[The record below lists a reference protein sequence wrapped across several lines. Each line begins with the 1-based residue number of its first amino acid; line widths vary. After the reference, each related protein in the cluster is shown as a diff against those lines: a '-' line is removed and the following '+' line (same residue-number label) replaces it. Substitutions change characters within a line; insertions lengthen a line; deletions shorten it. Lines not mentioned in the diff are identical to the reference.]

1 MRRSGK
7 RNTRGTTN
15 AISLIGVI
23 NAHNITGLKVSEANH
38 NPNKFNIEQKI
49 RRVKPRGLEV
59 SGEFYLATLAK

>member
-23 NAHNITGLKVSEANH
+23 NAHNISGLKVSEANH